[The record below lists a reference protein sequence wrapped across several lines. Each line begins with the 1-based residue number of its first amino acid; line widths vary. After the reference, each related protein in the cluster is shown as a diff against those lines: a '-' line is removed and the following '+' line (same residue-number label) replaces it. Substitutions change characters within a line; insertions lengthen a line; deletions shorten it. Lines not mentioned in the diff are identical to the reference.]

1 MKVDKIL
8 IYFFS
13 LYVRH
18 PYLLYLIRKFTP
30 VLYLFFHANLSNTNF
45 NFALNVSRILF
56 ILKTKNKQ

>member
-30 VLYLFFHANLSNTNF
+30 VLYLFFHTNLSNTNF
-45 NFALNVSRILF
+45 NFAFRSYEKSVIYW
-56 ILKTKNKQ
+56 K

>member
-30 VLYLFFHANLSNTNF
+30 VLYLFFHTNLSNTNF
-45 NFALNVSRILF
+45 NFALNVSHKVLTYI
-56 ILKTKNKQ
+56 KENKQ